1 LSPVA
6 ASEIHPELPQTAL
19 RERTDHMTTRAAGA
33 SALIDADLPDDHKP
47 GLDTA

>member
-19 RERTDHMTTRAAGA
+19 RERTDHMTTRA